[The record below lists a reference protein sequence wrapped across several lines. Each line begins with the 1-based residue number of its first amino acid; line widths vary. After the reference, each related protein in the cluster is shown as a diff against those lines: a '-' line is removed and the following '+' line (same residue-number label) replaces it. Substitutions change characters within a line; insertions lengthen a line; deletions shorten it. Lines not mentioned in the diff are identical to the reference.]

1 MTIAKRIYLLI
12 LFAGMMMTVLISV
25 ELYQTTQVFQAASIS
40 SENVIPS
47 MKHLNIATTS
57 LGDIRRTYWH
67 SLAISDPTKKQK
79 LHEEILVSR
88 SVITDALDE
97 YEKHDIYDDQDRA
110 LLEADRSQMSTYYT
124 IVDKVLLL
132 DSQGKSEEAIA
143 EIARQQPILKK
154 IYQALEAHIDY
165 NVNLNQRIAKEAHST
180 LVMAY
185 WVSSGIGLLT
195 LIGMTII
202 GVKLARQLVSSLN
215 DAIKVTVAV
224 AEGDLTQNIEV
235 TGQDEI
241 SQLMGSVKGMAS
253 NLETICMAIRQ
264 GTNAIARA
272 SSEIAS
278 GNVDL
283 STRTEQQAGALET
296 TASSMEELT
305 STVKQNSE
313 NARQANALANAASE
327 VAVEG
332 GTVVSKVVDTM
343 AAIND
348 SSRKIVDIISVIDG
362 IAFQTNILALNAAV
376 EAARAGEQGRG
387 FAVVAAEV
395 RNLAQRSGSAAKEI
409 KALIDNSVEKVDSG
423 TKLVDQA
430 GEAMVKI
437 VNSIQKVSDVV
448 GEISNAS
455 DEQSAG
461 IDQIHQAV
469 IQMDETTQQ
478 NAALVEEAAAAALAL
493 KDQAA
498 HLMDVVSVFKL
509 RDSGSWSSDN
519 NRHSISSHQHHE
531 HSAAHR
537 NQSQYKSKKVIKP
550 APQKNTSS
558 HVTAPSLQVI
568 KVDGGLE

>member
-12 LFAGMMMTVLISV
+12 IFVGVMMTLLLSV
-25 ELYQTTQVFQAASIS
+25 ELYQTTQVFKASSVS

-47 MKHLNIATTS
+47 MKHLNMAMKGI
-57 LGDIRRTYWH
+57 GDIRRTYWQ
-67 SLAISDPTKKQK
+67 SLAVSDPTKKQK
-79 LHEEILVSR
+79 LHEDILVSR
-88 SVITDALDE
+88 SVIADALDA
-97 YEKHDIYDDQDRA
+97 YEKHDVYDEKDRSLLEEDRA
-110 LLEADRSQMSTYYT
+110 QIVIFHT

-132 DSQGKSEEAIA
+132 DSQGKTEEAIN
-143 EIARQQPILKK
+143 EIANQQPILKK
-154 IYQALEAHIDY
+154 IYRTFEIHIDY
-165 NVNLNQRIAKEAHST
+165 NVDVNQRIAVEAQST
-180 LVMAY
+180 LSAAY
-185 WVSSGIGLLT
+185 WVGGGIGLLT
-195 LIGMTII
+195 LIGMALI
-202 GVKLARQLVSSLN
+202 GINLARQLVAALN

-224 AEGDLTQNIEV
+224 AEGDLTQNIVV
-235 TGQDEI
+235 TGHDEI
-241 SQLMGSVKGMAS
+241 SQLMGSVKSMAT
-253 NLETICMAIRQ
+253 NFQTICMEIRQ
-264 GTNAIARA
+264 GTNAIASA
-272 SSEIAS
+272 SAEIAS

-283 STRTEQQAGALET
+283 SDRTEQQAGALET

-332 GTVVSKVVDTM
+332 GAVVSKVVDTM

-448 GEISNAS
+448 GEISSAS
-455 DEQSAG
+455 HEQSVG

-469 IQMDETTQQ
+469 IQMDEATQQ
-478 NAALVEEAAAAALAL
+478 NAALVEEAAAGALAL

-498 HLMDVVSVFKL
+498 RLTDVVSVFKL
-509 RDSGSWSSDN
+509 RDTTNLIPEKNSYSSSSQE
-519 NRHSISSHQHHE
+519 HSHQGQH
-531 HSAAHR
+531 
-537 NQSQYKSKKVIKP
+537 KSKTVIKP
-550 APQKNTSS
+550 APQKNTPS
-558 HVTAPSLQVI
+558 HHEALPLQI
-568 KVDGGLE
+568 FKANDAQE